1 MNWWWSSVSCS
12 RLSASLGGGSMTS
25 LLITQHCSR
34 SLMMHSSDAP
44 APCAMRIIHCTPA
57 QKPIRGRCGEGAS
70 ALDGAADVPGAEH
83 ELLHLD
89 RASDAGE
96 ILPRLDQRIAKHRA
110 LHEPKTE
117 RQNEPPA
124 EAGRQLGVHDDQ

>member
-25 LLITQHCSR
+25 LLITQHCSL
-34 SLMMHSSDAP
+34 SLMMHSLQRSGHTHKLRP
-44 APCAMRIIHCTPA
+44 PAMRIVHCQRA
-57 QKPIRGRCGEGAS
+57 QKPIWQRREVGTAS

-89 RASDAGE
+89 RARHASE
-96 ILPRLDQRIAKHRA
+96 VFPWLDQRV
-110 LHEPKTE
+110 
-117 RQNEPPA
+117 A
-124 EAGRQLGVHDDQ
+124 EH